1 MEKVT
6 LLSSDMLF
14 NSFIEEKYIPKG
26 KDKYYLRNTQVKAP
40 KNGWRHLRSDEIET
54 LVKNDNTAICW
65 DNILVTDQF
74 DSLMVKNNKFFGF
87 VRIGRITAAGLQ
99 YHDLRLP
106 CGITNSSI
114 HSCDIGDDV
123 SIHNVHYLSH
133 YIIGDRCM
141 LFNVQEMSCTDHAKF
156 GNGIIKEGEEESIRV
171 NIELMNEAGCRKI
184 MPFDGM
190 ITADAYMWAKF
201 IDDKILMERL
211 ATITQNSFDN
221 RRGYYGTVGSGSIIK
236 NSWII
241 KDAKI
246 GGNCYIKGASK
257 LKNVTINSSDMEPT
271 QIGENVVLVNGIVGY
286 GCKIFYSCIAVK
298 FVLCSHSNLKYGA
311 RLINSFMGDNS
322 TISCCE
328 VLNNLIFPAHE
339 QHHNNSFLIASVI
352 KGQSNL
358 AAGATIGSNHN
369 SRTNDNEIE
378 AGRGFWPGLCTSIK
392 HSSKFACYTFMA
404 KADYPSEMIIPMPF
418 SLVSN
423 DILNDELHVIPA
435 FWWIYNMFA
444 LERNNWKY
452 ADRDNRIFKVQNIE
466 FDVYAPDTM
475 EEAIEA
481 RKLLEV
487 WTAKADLRK
496 KASLSEDI
504 SYSELRNIGRKLL
517 TSDKISDKERVQE
530 LEIIGENMEKS
541 KRKVRIMKAHE
552 AYHAYGDMIIYYAIK
567 NVLEYLES
575 NTEETFQS
583 MALELDSQRQ
593 REWIHMGG
601 QLMMLDDFDLL
612 RADIRNGY
620 LDSWKEIHKRYNE
633 LWKKYPMDKLR
644 HAYLS
649 LKFVVGKSKISNNV
663 WMELLNKCIEI
674 QNYIQDQVYCS
685 RQKDYDNL
693 FRKATYRNHDE
704 MISAVGELESNNL
717 ILLVRKET
725 KQFIER
731 IQAIKTRFSE

>member
-1 MEKVT
+1 
-6 LLSSDMLF
+6 
-14 NSFIEEKYIPKG
+14 
-26 KDKYYLRNTQVKAP
+26 
-40 KNGWRHLRSDEIET
+40 
-54 LVKNDNTAICW
+54 
-65 DNILVTDQF
+65 
-74 DSLMVKNNKFFGF
+74 
-87 VRIGRITAAGLQ
+87 
-99 YHDLRLP
+99 
-106 CGITNSSI
+106 
-114 HSCDIGDDV
+114 
-123 SIHNVHYLSH
+123 
-133 YIIGDRCM
+133 
-141 LFNVQEMSCTDHAKF
+141 
-156 GNGIIKEGEEESIRV
+156 
-171 NIELMNEAGCRKI
+171 
-184 MPFDGM
+184 
-190 ITADAYMWAKF
+190 
-201 IDDKILMERL
+201 
-211 ATITQNSFDN
+211 
-221 RRGYYGTVGSGSIIK
+221 
-236 NSWII
+236 
-241 KDAKI
+241 
-246 GGNCYIKGASK
+246 
-257 LKNVTINSSDMEPT
+257 MEPT

-593 REWIHMGG
+593 REWINMGG

>member
-6 LLSSDMLF
+6 LLPSEMLF
-14 NSFIEEKYIPKG
+14 NSFIDEKYIPKG

-40 KNGWRHLRSDEIET
+40 KSGWRHLRSDEIET

-65 DNILVTDQF
+65 DNIMVTDQF
-74 DSLMVKNNKFFGF
+74 DPLMVKNNKFFGF
-87 VRIGRITAAGLQ
+87 VRIGRITADGLQ

-123 SIHNVHYLSH
+123 AIHNVHYLSH

-156 GNGIIKEGEEESIRV
+156 GNGIVKEGEEENVRV
-171 NIELMNEAGCRKI
+171 HLELMNETGCRKI

-221 RRGYYGTVGSGSIIK
+221 RRGFYGTVGFGSVIK

-257 LKNVTINSSDMEPT
+257 LKNVTINSSDMEST

-298 FVLCSHSNLKYGA
+298 FVLSSHSNLKYGA

-369 SRTNDNEIE
+369 SRTNDNEME

-392 HSSKFACYTFMA
+392 HSSKFACYTFLA
-404 KADYPSEMIIPMPF
+404 KADYPSEMIIPLPF

-423 DILNDELHVIPA
+423 NILNDELHVIPA
-435 FWWIYNMFA
+435 FWWLYNMYA
-444 LERNNWKY
+444 LEKNKCKY
-452 ADRDNRIFKVQNIE
+452 INRDKRIFKVQNIE
-466 FDVYAPDTM
+466 YDVFAPDSM
-475 EEAIEA
+475 EEVIEA

-487 WTAKADLRK
+487 WTAKAYLIKEGKYND
-496 KASLSEDI
+496 DI
-504 SYSELRNIGRKLL
+504 SYKELRDRGNKLL
-517 TSDKISDKERVQE
+517 KSNKEVVQE
-530 LEIIGENMEKS
+530 LEVIGENMEKS
-541 KRKVRIMKAHE
+541 RRKVRIRRVYE

-567 NVLEYLES
+567 NVLDYLEA
-575 NTEETFQS
+575 NPEEDFES
-583 MALELDSQRQ
+583 MALKLDSKRQ
-593 REWIHMGG
+593 REWINLGG
-601 QLMMLDDFDLL
+601 QLMMIDDFDQL

-633 LWKKYPMDKLR
+633 LWKKYPIDKLR

-649 LKFVVGKSKISNNV
+649 LKFVLGKTKISNNA
-663 WMELLNKCIEI
+663 WMELLNKGIEI
-674 QNYIQDQVYCS
+674 QNYIQYQVYIS
-685 RQKDYDNL
+685 RKKDYDNQ
-693 FRKATYRNHDE
+693 FRKATYRNEEE
-704 MISAVGELESNNL
+704 MISAVGDFDSNSL

-731 IQAIKTRFSE
+731 IQAIKTRLSDIV